1 MTMGRIFENLAMT
14 DFATLPLVA
23 SPPRDT
29 TPPGFQEIYSRLYAT
44 PLVAIAPPH
53 FSFAILVTRHL
64 TTLSRTSISNLRAQA
79 ERYYFWMLGALGKNI
94 WTKGPQRW
102 FLSEIPA
109 RKLDRCHHAS
119 VALLT
124 FGHWRPPGPA
134 LKIFAVPGGGGLLF
148 CRGLATGRESCLG
161 YCCCPLGRVM

>member
-23 SPPRDT
+23 SPPRKP
-29 TPPGFQEIYSRLYAT
+29 TPLGFLEIYSRLCVT
-44 PLVAIAPPH
+44 PLEAIAPLY
-53 FSFAILVTRHL
+53 FSFAILATKRR
-64 TTLSRTSISNLRAQA
+64 TTLSRTSISNLRAQVV
-79 ERYYFWMLGALGKNI
+79 RYYFWMLGALVKNI

-134 LKIFAVPGGGGLLF
+134 LKILAVPGGGGLLF
-148 CRGLATGRESCLG
+148 CRGLVTARESCLG